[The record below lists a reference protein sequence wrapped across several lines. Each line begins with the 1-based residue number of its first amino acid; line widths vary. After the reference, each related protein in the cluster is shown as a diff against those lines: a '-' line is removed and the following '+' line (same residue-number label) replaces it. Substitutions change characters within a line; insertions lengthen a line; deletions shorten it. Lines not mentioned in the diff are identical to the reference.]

1 MVHAMQAKRPPTLR
15 LRTRFPNFVAAQEEA
30 AKAGG
35 SRGASHATKGGEG
48 RSRERP
54 PPAGGHVQNM
64 LGAVAALG
72 QVITAQF
79 ALTLTLF
86 SFKVPSSI
94 TALAGMT
101 NVSVQRWGPAL

>member
-1 MVHAMQAKRPPTLR
+1 M
-15 LRTRFPNFVAAQEEA
+15 AAQEEA

-94 TALAGMT
+94 TAPRRHDECFCAEVGASLVTQVLVPPFGFRQTA
-101 NVSVQRWGPAL
+101 SS